1 MRDSDIPTRLRKR
14 RKGKPVSKSGLD
26 RQHQDPVDQPVC
38 GEEWVDN
45 SIAPA
50 AAIST
55 AASAESVRIADNNLS
70 ARSATDRI
78 VCIDK
83 HVKKLLID
91 LSEKREYRVT
101 GQTPRGYWREWK
113 LRVTGDGGLTLE

>member
-1 MRDSDIPTRLRKR
+1 MKRRAPSRLRKR
-14 RKGKPVSKSGLD
+14 KTATYVAKSSDTDHELGSD
-26 RQHQDPVDQPVC
+26 
-38 GEEWVDN
+38 WVEDN
-45 SIAPA
+45 INPA

-55 AASAESVRIADNNLS
+55 AASTESVRIAGNNLS
-70 ARSATDRI
+70 ARSTTDRT

-83 HVKKLLID
+83 DVKELLID